1 MDFVWIYV
9 KSLSAWYKTGLFNE
23 LEWSIKSVRKNYGD
37 CRCFVV
43 GDDPGL
49 EGVIHVPSQRIEISK
64 KGYARHFDVIQKLRA
79 VLPQLGPEF
88 VLMYDDIYILHPI
101 TKEQLKTVYARCS
114 IEDVNKYMQTRPG
127 DMTYKNALKNTL
139 IYIRDMFGRKDLYD
153 WETHL
158 PRYFVTDGV
167 RKLIYQCR
175 LDQQAYFLTSIYPAY
190 YSGTPDLNWEE
201 VQFDIWTWPPKIDL
215 EEGFKRQFLNLAD
228 DALVNTMID
237 KIKETLS

>member
-23 LEWSIKSVRKNYGD
+23 LEWSIKSVRKNYGE

-49 EGVIHVPSQRIEISK
+49 KDVIHIPSQRIEISK
-64 KGYARHFDVIQKLRA
+64 KGYARHFDVIKKLQA

-88 VLMYDDIYILHPI
+88 VLMYDDIFILHPI
-101 TKEQLKTVYARCS
+101 TKEQLKTVYARCP
-114 IEDVNKYMQTRPG
+114 IENIDTYMQTRPG
-127 DMTYKNALKNTL
+127 DMSYKNALKNTL
-139 IYIRDMFGRKDLYD
+139 IYIRDMFGREDLYD

-175 LDQQAYFLTSIYPAY
+175 LDQQAYFLTSLYPAY
-190 YSGTPDLNWEE
+190 YSDKPNLDWED
-201 VQFDIWTWPPKIDL
+201 VQFDIWTWPPNMDL
-215 EEGFKRQFLNLAD
+215 DEGFKRQFLNLAD
-228 DALVNTMID
+228 DALVNTMIE
-237 KIKETLS
+237 KIQSCLS